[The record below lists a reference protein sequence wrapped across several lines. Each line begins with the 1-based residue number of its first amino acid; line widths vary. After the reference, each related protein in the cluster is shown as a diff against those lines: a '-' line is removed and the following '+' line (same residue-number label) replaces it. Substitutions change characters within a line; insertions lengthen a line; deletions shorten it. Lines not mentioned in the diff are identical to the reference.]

1 MSDENLLIEYK
12 KLNVEMI
19 IKDTKQKLE
28 NQGKSEYEIVQ
39 NIIAEIGPEYTAT
52 TYDELK
58 EVLINHPELNAE
70 AEKLLKE
77 SKQLFIQQIKNI
89 EAYLIT

>member
-12 KLNVEMI
+12 KLGAEAI

-39 NIIAEIGPEYTAT
+39 NIIEEDVPGYTAT

-58 EVLINHPELNAE
+58 EVLINDPELNAQ

-77 SKQLFIQQIKNI
+77 SKQLFIQQIKNM
-89 EAYLIT
+89 EAHFMT

>member
-1 MSDENLLIEYK
+1 
-12 KLNVEMI
+12 MI
-19 IKDTKQKLE
+19 IKDTKQKIE

-39 NIIAEIGPEYTAT
+39 NIIAENGHGYAAT

-58 EVLINHPELNAE
+58 KVLINDPELNTQ

-89 EAYLIT
+89 EAYLMT